1 MIKFKLLRE
10 GAVLPKYAT
19 EGSAGLDLVFA
30 PSNGFGT
37 VELEPGIRAAFETG
51 LAVAIP
57 YGYCGV
63 IMPRSG
69 LAVNFGLDKMA
80 GLIDA
85 DYRGEIK
92 VVLINHG
99 KDTAYIR
106 PGERIAQMI
115 IIPVYMTHV
124 VEAFE
129 LTPSGRGN
137 GGFGSTGA

>member
-1 MIKFKLLRE
+1 MIKFKKLRE
-10 GAVLPKYAT
+10 NAVIPKYAT
-19 EGSAGLDLVFA
+19 DGSAGLDLVFTPA
-30 PSNGFGT
+30 EDK
-37 VELEPGIRAAFETG
+37 VIHIEPGIRGVFETG

-57 YGYCGV
+57 YSHCGV

-69 LAVNFGLDKMA
+69 LAVNHGLDKLA

-99 KDTAYIR
+99 LMPVDIR

-115 IIPVYMTHV
+115 ILPIYMTHV
-124 VEAFE
+124 CEAFE
-129 LTPSGRGN
+129 LPPTDRGN
-137 GGFGSTGA
+137 GGFGSTGV